1 MEAYIYD
8 HVRTPRG
15 KGRPDGALHEISSVE
30 MATQLLKALQS
41 RNNLDTALLDDVII
55 GMAQP
60 VGEQGGVLARAA
72 VLQAGYAQTVA
83 GQQIHRFCA
92 TGLDAVSLIAAQV
105 HAGMIDAGIGG
116 GVESM
121 SRTVMGYDSGAWTS
135 DPAVAFSNY
144 YAPQGIGADI
154 IATLDGYTREDVD
167 GFAVESQRKA
177 AHAWDQGYFKRSIVP
192 VTDVLG
198 EVILDRDEHM
208 RP

>member
-83 GQQIHRFCA
+83 GQQIHRF
-92 TGLDAVSLIAAQV
+92 
-105 HAGMIDAGIGG
+105 
-116 GVESM
+116 
-121 SRTVMGYDSGAWTS
+121 
-135 DPAVAFSNY
+135 
-144 YAPQGIGADI
+144 
-154 IATLDGYTREDVD
+154 
-167 GFAVESQRKA
+167 
-177 AHAWDQGYFKRSIVP
+177 
-192 VTDVLG
+192 
-198 EVILDRDEHM
+198 
-208 RP
+208 

>member
-1 MEAYIYD
+1 MEAYVYD

-15 KGRPDGALHEISSVE
+15 KGRPDGALHEITSVE

-41 RNNLDTALLDDVII
+41 RNDLDTGLLDDVII

-105 HAGMIDAGIGG
+105 H
-116 GVESM
+116 
-121 SRTVMGYDSGAWTS
+121 SGTS
-135 DPAVAFSNY
+135 N
-144 YAPQGIGADI
+144 QGNGA
-154 IATLDGYTREDVD
+154 
-167 GFAVESQRKA
+167 SQMDTNK
-177 AHAWDQGYFKRSIVP
+177 
-192 VTDVLG
+192 T
-198 EVILDRDEHM
+198 
-208 RP
+208 